1 MPRDPTAG
9 AQRMVTN
16 MKPNTSTKT
25 HPKLDSAKLF
35 GFRNL
40 GIVAS
45 AASDLREAADLAFTK
60 KGIETGPA

>member
-1 MPRDPTAG
+1 
-9 AQRMVTN
+9 